1 MHELYYKIWD
11 NDFYSSYD
19 YRKEYAAPSQQQQQ
33 QEIPKSSIAVS
44 KSLSDLPVS

>member
-19 YRKEYAAPSQQQQQ
+19 YRKDGVTSQQQQQ
-33 QEIPKSSIAVS
+33 QQVAESSIAVS
-44 KSLSDLPVS
+44 KRSLSDLPVS